1 MDNNLQ
7 EALNA
12 VQKLK
17 GMSASQYIRE
27 AHRNYQ
33 SYGRFEDILHQHQY
47 DAEADYIHTFYM
59 EGYRWEEYCDDC
71 L

>member
-17 GMSASQYIRE
+17 GMSASQYRYE
-27 AHRNYQ
+27 AHHNYQ
-33 SYGRFEDILHQHQY
+33 SYGRFEDILHIIGVK
-47 DAEADYIHTFYM
+47 ENTKSSVSW
-59 EGYRWEEYCDDC
+59 RN
-71 L
+71 